1 MELNWPTVL
10 PLIFMAVMGLSLLA
24 YVVLDGYDLG
34 VGLLLPFATDDEKDV
49 MVSSIGPFWDANET
63 WLVLGIGVLLVAF
76 PKAHGLVLSS
86 LYLPVAVMLVGLI
99 LRGVSFDFRV
109 KARAAHKGR
118 WNRLFALGSL
128 LAAMAQGWMLGSY
141 LTGFD
146 HDRWSLLFAAG
157 IAVTLPTAYAMLGA
171 GWLIM
176 KTGDALRIKAVRWA
190 HAVLWPMG
198 LALVGISIATPLVSD
213 TVVAKWFT
221 MPEFIG
227 LLPIPVACA
236 VAFYAAFH
244 VISKPGVVAA
254 GYGWVVFAS
263 TVLIFVLAFL
273 GLAYS
278 LYPYIVIDR
287 MTVWQAASAH
297 ESLMVIFVGVAITLP
312 AIIAYTV
319 FMYRVFWGPAG
330 VLSYGAPATAAPAP
344 PVSRSPLPHV
354 PTAPR
359 VQPAQAGAAGA
370 SSR

>member
-1 MELNWPTVL
+1 MTLTWPEML
-10 PLIFMAVMGLSLLA
+10 PLVFMGVMGLALLA

-34 VGLLLPFATDDEKDV
+34 VGILLPFATDEEKDV

-76 PKAHGLVLSS
+76 PKAHGIVLSA
-86 LYLPVAVMLVGLI
+86 LYLPVAIMLVGLI

-109 KARAAHKGR
+109 KARAEHKAL

-128 LAAMAQGWMLGSY
+128 MTGAAQGWMLGSY

-146 HDRWSLLFAAG
+146 YGTWSLLFSLG

-176 KTGDALRIKAVRWA
+176 KTGDELRLKSVAWA
-190 HAVLWPMG
+190 RTVLWPMG
-198 LALVGISIATPLVSD
+198 VALVGISLATPLISPPVFD
-213 TVVAKWFT
+213 RWFS
-221 MPEFIG
+221 MPQLIG

-244 VISKPGVVAA
+244 VTAKPNVVAA

-287 MTVWQAASAH
+287 LTVWQAASAPK
-297 ESLMVIFVGVAITLP
+297 SLMFIFVGVAITLP
-312 AIIAYTV
+312 AIIVYTI
-319 FMYRVFWGPAG
+319 FMYRVFWGRASA
-330 VLSYGAPATAAPAP
+330 LSYGA
-344 PVSRSPLPHV
+344 
-354 PTAPR
+354 
-359 VQPAQAGAAGA
+359 GD
-370 SSR
+370 